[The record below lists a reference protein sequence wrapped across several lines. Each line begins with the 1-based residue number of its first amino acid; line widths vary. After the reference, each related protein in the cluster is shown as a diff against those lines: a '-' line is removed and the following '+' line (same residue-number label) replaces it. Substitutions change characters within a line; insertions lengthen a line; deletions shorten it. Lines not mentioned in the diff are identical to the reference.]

1 MFINHQT
8 KNTQQDYY
16 TPEYAIRPLLD
27 IIPKNYIIWEPCN
40 GQGHISK
47 FFIKHGYKV
56 ISSDIKTGQ
65 DFLKYEPDEH
75 YDIIITNTPFKNKDV
90 YINRVIELN
99 KPFLLLYPFNVF
111 ESPKRI
117 QMFKE
122 KKISLF
128 LLNRR
133 VNYINENSDKKSKS
147 PFYSLWIGSLPCVE
161 PNHVY
166 YL

>member
-8 KNTQQDYY
+8 KNAMQDYY

-56 ISSDIKTGQ
+56 ITSDIKTGQ

-122 KKISLF
+122 KNIIIF
-128 LLNRR
+128 
-133 VNYINENSDKKSKS
+133 IE
-147 PFYSLWIGSLPCVE
+147 
-161 PNHVY
+161 
-166 YL
+166 